1 MIREIKV
8 ENFKCFENFT
18 LPLKSVNVLTG
29 VNGMGKSTIIQS
41 LLLIRQSIKKSEGM
55 KGLYLNGEYTS
66 LGNGQDILYEKAEDD
81 KIGLGYMDETGE
93 YFWEYQYLPDSDYLP
108 TINSVGKM
116 SLLQHITNHFSYLSA
131 YRIQPQELYGIRNEE
146 DINNR
151 EFGNNGEFALQYLG
165 IHGDDLVENS
175 NVILEDKL
183 GKTLRNQT
191 RLWLD
196 RISPGVSPQITIN
209 MSLRKSE
216 VRYEFIEG
224 TEKTKS
230 YKSINVGFGITYVLP
245 LIIALLSA
253 KKGDIIVRLTTPYT
267 AVLIDE
273 TTAGMVISSNFV
285 VIRIESQAI
294 LPEYLFWLLNT
305 QSVKHDIYENATSN
319 MLGAVN
325 AKFLAEIEVA
335 VLPIKDQYKLAQIY
349 LASRHEIR
357 LLKELYGLMMVAT

>member
-116 SLLQHITNHFSYLSA
+116 SFLQHITNHFSYLSA

-209 MSLRKSE
+209 MSLWKSA

-253 KKGDIIVRLTTPYT
+253 KKGDIIVIENPEAHIHPAGQRMLGELISRVGAGGVQLIIETHSDHILNGVRL
-267 AVLIDE
+267 AVKH
-273 TTAGMVISSNFV
+273 
-285 VIRIESQAI
+285 QAI
-294 LPEYLFWLLNT
+294 SKEAIELSFFYKDKEEQYCHKCVHPQILSDGRLDCWPEGFFDEWDKAL
-305 QSVKHDIYENATSN
+305 YE
-319 MLGAVN
+319 LV
-325 AKFLAEIEVA
+325 
-335 VLPIKDQYKLAQIY
+335 
-349 LASRHEIR
+349 
-357 LLKELYGLMMVAT
+357 